1 MSAALTGSPEARTD
15 VDAFK
20 QKKAALSVV
29 IPAHNSESLLRQ
41 CLAALKTSSVA
52 ALEIIVVD
60 DASTDGTAGAAESMG
75 ADVIRLSSQ
84 QGPARARNIGAN
96 AAKGEIL
103 LFVDSDVCVHSD
115 TLALIAADLE
125 NDPKISAVFGSY
137 DTFPAEVDFI
147 SQYKNLQHHF
157 FHQTSPARVCTFWS
171 GCGAVRRDLFLSSGG
186 FSVSYRTPA
195 VEDIEFGTRLARAG
209 HLIKLNRDIQVKHL
223 KKWTLGQVIRTDIL
237 DRAIPWTEILLRY
250 RQFPNVLNL
259 EIRQRISVLLCLI
272 AMGAFVLGC
281 ALLGFSFA
289 APFLCLMLLALSTY
303 LADCCTST
311 GKFNP
316 YAYTVALFILVGW
329 AAYLSNNVLL
339 ITLVALLYLALI
351 TRRLLLLKRP
361 SDRLRAGAVCGL
373 YGTIVAIITILQIP
387 IHWTSLVIAVC
398 GIGVLYINRKFYLLL
413 ANSWGRLYAV
423 SAIPFH
429 FLYQMSCA
437 AGLAAGTTWFY
448 MRRVTQIGRRMPA
461 ITLPSRMAILDVE
474 LSEPF
479 SPLTI
484 EDQTTSSAMVICR
497 LHGRVVGKFEAAI
510 QNGHVSE
517 TALQRNL
524 PGIAWYAWQNC
535 HARAKTETECL
546 RASVIVC
553 TRDRADDLA
562 RCLKSL
568 YPLLAAGHEIIV
580 VDNRPSGQE
589 TSQLVSRYPGVRY
602 VIEPRTGLSAARNCG
617 VAIALHDIVAFTDD
631 DAEVEPG
638 WLKSIVPNF
647 ADPTVALVTGLTLP
661 RELENHAQ
669 IWFERTNGFKCWID
683 RREFDFRT
691 LDPLAAGAMGAGV
704 NMAFRKQVIFE
715 AGMFDELL
723 GAGTA
728 CKAGEDH
735 ELFCRVLARGYRA
748 VYEPEAVVWHRHR
761 REWNQ
766 LRTQLYNYGVGVFAW
781 WTRALFVEREF
792 GVLRIGPGYFW
803 KHYVRNLFAAVF
815 GRAGCMPLDLAYAEI
830 SGAVAGPW
838 IYFRERRRQH
848 LEQDHARQ
856 AGTETGECD
865 PGRRVVQAPRR
876 TQPAS
881 AD

>member
-1 MSAALTGSPEARTD
+1 MSAPVTGSPEITTD
-15 VDAFK
+15 
-20 QKKAALSVV
+20 KATLSVV
-29 IPAHNSESLLRQ
+29 IPAHNSELELRQ
-41 CLAALKTSSVA
+41 CLAALKESSVA
-52 ALEIIVVD
+52 ALEVIVVD

-75 ADVIRLSSQ
+75 SHVLRLPSR
-84 QGPARARNIGAN
+84 QGPASARNIGAN
-96 AAKGEIL
+96 AATGDIL
-103 LFVDSDVCVHSD
+103 VFVDSDVCVHSD
-115 TLALIAADLE
+115 ALALIAADLE
-125 NDPKISAVFGSY
+125 NDSKLSAVFGSY

-147 SQYKNLQHHF
+147 SQYKNFQHHF
-157 FHQTSPARVCTFWS
+157 FHQTSPAEVSTFWS
-171 GCGAVRRDLFLSSGG
+171 GCGAVRRDLFLSAGG

-209 HLIKLNRDIQVKHL
+209 HVIKLNRAIQVKHL
-223 KKWTLGQVIRTDIL
+223 KKWTLGNVIRTDIL

-259 EIRQRISVLLCLI
+259 EIHQRISVLLCLI
-272 AMGAFVLGC
+272 ATGAFVLGC
-281 ALLGFSFA
+281 TLLGLSFA
-289 APFLCLMLLALSTY
+289 APFLCLALLALSTY
-303 LADCCTST
+303 LADCCTPTS
-311 GKFNP
+311 GIRP
-316 YAYTVALFILVGW
+316 YLYTVVLFMLVGW
-329 AAYLSNNVLL
+329 TAYVSHNVLL
-339 ITLVALLYLALI
+339 FTLIAILYIALVS
-351 TRRLLLLKRP
+351 RRLLLLRRQ
-361 SDRLRAGAVCGL
+361 DRLRAGEVCGL
-373 YGTIVAIITILQIP
+373 YGTVVAAIAVLQIP
-387 IHWTSLVIAVC
+387 IHWTSLVIAAC
-398 GIGVLYINRKFYLLL
+398 GIGTLYINRKFYLLL

-448 MRRVTQIGRRMPA
+448 LRRATQIGCRGPRTP
-461 ITLPSRMAILDVE
+461 TPSRMAVLDVE

-479 SPLTI
+479 SPLAI
-484 EDQTTSSAMVICR
+484 EDETVSSAMVICR
-497 LHGRVVGKFEAAI
+497 LHGRVVCKFEAAI
-510 QNGHVSE
+510 QNGRVSE

-524 PGIAWYAWQNC
+524 PGIAWYAWQKC
-535 HARAKTETECL
+535 HAPVRTEIECL
-546 RASVIVC
+546 RASVVVC

-568 YPLLAAGHEIIV
+568 YPLLASGHEIIV
-580 VDNRPSGQE
+580 VDNCPSGQE
-589 TSQLVSRYPGVRY
+589 TSQLVSHYPGVRY
-602 VIEPRTGLSAARNCG
+602 VIEPRPGSSAARNCG
-617 VAIALHDIVAFTDD
+617 VRIAVHDIVAFTDD
-631 DAEVEPG
+631 DAEIEPA
-638 WLKSIVPNF
+638 WLQSMVANF

-669 IWFERTNGFKCWID
+669 IWFERTNAFKCWMD

-691 LDPLAAGAMGAGV
+691 LDPLAAGTLGASV
-704 NMAFRKQVIFE
+704 NMALRKQVLFE
-715 AGMFDELL
+715 VGMFDELL
-723 GAGTA
+723 GPGTA

-735 ELFCRVLARGYRA
+735 ELFCRVLARGHRA

-766 LRTQLYNYGVGVFAW
+766 LRSQLYNYGVAVFAW
-781 WTRALFVEREF
+781 WTRALLVEGEF
-792 GVLRIGPGYFW
+792 GVLRIAPGYFW

-815 GRAGCMPLDLAYAEI
+815 GRTGCMPLDLAYAEF

-856 AGTETGECD
+856 EGTETGESG

-876 TQPAS
+876 TQPVS